1 MVSVAIRCLDE
12 GIDMPDIR
20 MGFILASS
28 TNPRQFIQRR
38 GRLLRKVDGKT
49 AEIWDFIVTP
59 PTDLDDDNF
68 NLERSML
75 SRELKRVQEFCQ
87 TAINAKSAEHVLLD
101 LKRRYNLLSDI

>member
-1 MVSVAIRCLDE
+1 
-12 GIDMPDIR
+12 
-20 MGFILASS
+20 
-28 TNPRQFIQRR
+28 
-38 GRLLRKVDGKT
+38 
-49 AEIWDFIVTP
+49 
-59 PTDLDDDNF
+59 LDDDNF